1 MISIAHLSVVL
12 RTLFEEEA
20 VLLARRAGLRQRT
33 IPLSRLAYLFVLGWW
48 HNPSAGPS
56 ALARFAGSLGLSL
69 CKQEVDAHFTERTA
83 NWLLTLLQRAVLLL
97 VCSQPVNLSLLRQFT
112 KVLLEDGST
121 IPLPAVLKE
130 LWRGCGGN
138 RAKEAS
144 TAKTEAALKI
154 TLRWDLLTGQL
165 EGPYLQEG
173 RQHELRSVLR
183 EQDMPA
189 GSLWIADLGY
199 WTLKWLRSLSQQGV
213 YFLLRYKVGIVL
225 WAGKQR
231 LDLLAVLPKQV
242 GERIELLVDVGADKV
257 VKGCR
262 LLAERVPEEVVKQR
276 HERYL
281 EYIRVHQKPLNP
293 LVLEMAHWTMVVT
306 NVPASMLSI
315 EQAFALLRARWQI
328 ELLFKLWKE
337 HGLLDEWSGTK
348 PFRVLCEVYAKLLAL
363 VVQHW
368 FVLLSC
374 WDDPHRSLFS
384 VAEVLRE
391 QVPLLAHGLCRHL
404 SLRTAV
410 RLVVQSV
417 RGGCSIPPRSTRPS
431 TSRLLEGAPLWGLT

>member
-1 MISIAHLSVVL
+1 MTSIPQVCHIL
-12 RTLFEEEA
+12 RTVFEEDA

-48 HNPSAGPS
+48 QQPSAGPS
-56 ALARFAGSLGLSL
+56 ALARFAGSLGLCI

-83 NWLLTLLQRAVLLL
+83 TWLLALLQRAVLVL
-97 VCSQPVNLSLLRQFT
+97 VCQQAVGLALLRQFT
-112 KVLLEDGST
+112 KVLLEDASS
-121 IPLPAVLKE
+121 IPLPAVFKD
-130 LWRGCGGN
+130 LWAGCGGN
-138 RAKEAS
+138 RANKP
-144 TAKTEAALKI
+144 TQAKTEASLKI
-154 TLRWDLLTGQL
+154 TVRWDLLGGQL
-165 EGPYLQEG
+165 EGPYLQAG

-183 EQDMPA
+183 EQDMPR

-231 LDLLAVLPKQV
+231 LDLLTVLPKQT
-242 GERIELLVDVGADKV
+242 GERLDLLVDVGADKV

-262 LLAERVPEEVVKQR
+262 LLAERVPQEVVSKR

-293 LVLEMAHWTMVVT
+293 LVLEMAKWTIVVT
-306 NVPASMLSI
+306 SVPSSMLSI

-337 HGLLDEWSGTK
+337 HGLLDEWNGTK
-348 PFRVLCEVYAKLLAL
+348 PWRVLCEVYAKLLAM

-368 FVLLSC
+368 FVLLAC

-384 VAEVLRE
+384 VAQVLRE

-410 RLVVQSV
+410 RLLVESV
-417 RGGCSIPPRSTRPS
+417 RGGCSIPERSTRPS
-431 TSRLLEGAPLWGLT
+431 TSRLLEGTPLWGLT

>member
-33 IPLSRLAYLFVLGWW
+33 IPFSRLAYLFVLGWW

-83 NWLLTLLQRAVLLL
+83 SWLLALLQRAVLLL
-97 VCSQPVNLSLLRQFT
+97 VCSQPVNLALLRQFS

-121 IPLPAVLKE
+121 VPLPAVLKD
-130 LWRGCGGN
+130 LWRGCGGTQ
-138 RAKEAS
+138 AKEA
-144 TAKTEAALKI
+144 TAAKTEAALKI

-165 EGPYLQEG
+165 EGPYLQQG

-183 EQDMPA
+183 EQDMPR

-199 WTLKWLRSLSQQGV
+199 WTLTWLRSLSQQGV

-337 HGLLDEWSGTK
+337 HGLLDEWNGSK
-348 PFRVLCEVYAKLLAL
+348 PWRVLCEVYAKLLAM

-404 SLRTAV
+404 SLRTAM
-410 RLVVQSV
+410 RLVVESV
-417 RGGCSIPPRSTRPS
+417 RGGCSIPARSTRPS